1 MKRLVALV
9 MLMCS
14 IAGALVSC
22 VPKQETVMIDELRGF
37 TSVGQLEA
45 WLAADDTDEQ
55 IYVEET
61 HDCDDFAIDL
71 QKAGIA
77 DGYLINLEFI
87 VTEDVG
93 HVCNAVIIGNEVYFI
108 EPQSD
113 EVWLVGFVDLD

>member
-1 MKRLVALV
+1 MKRLVALIL
-9 MLMCS
+9 LMCI

-93 HVCNAVIIGNEVYFI
+93 HVCNAVIIGNSVWFI
-108 EPQSD
+108 EPQTD
-113 EVWLVGFVDLD
+113 EVWFMGYLD